1 MTRQVGKMPDK
12 SRLSPE
18 DTDPLHLRAIRLALN
33 GSYRFSKRLAGQWCY
48 RVLAKPPR
56 KVILPAEKDFLMDA
70 QQNILPVG
78 IMQIKTYHWPGSGSK
93 VLLAHGW
100 NSHSGRWQ
108 ALASQLI
115 TAGYDVYALD
125 APAHG
130 GSFGGSFAVIY
141 YGDALAKFADTI
153 QPNIIIGHSAGG
165 MATAYYL
172 RHFPEIHHPDKL
184 VLLSTPAELN
194 HFMESFRKVIG
205 LKKAVIDAMETA
217 FTQRFGKSFDY
228 FSIADFVQNL
238 RVPGLIIHD
247 ELDDIAPVQG
257 AYALA
262 NNWANSE
269 LLITSGLGH
278 SVQHEQV
285 RKRILD
291 WLS

>member
-1 MTRQVGKMPDK
+1 MPDHN
-12 SRLSPE
+12 RLSPE

-56 KVILPAEKDFLMDA
+56 KVILPPEKEFLMTA

-78 IMQIKTYHWPGSGSK
+78 IMNIQTYHWPGSGPK

-115 TAGYDVYALD
+115 STGYDVYALD

-130 GSFGGSFAVIY
+130 ASFGGSFAVIY
-141 YGDALAKFADTI
+141 YGEVLANFADI
-153 QPNIIIGHSAGG
+153 LKPEIIIGHSAGG

-205 LKKAVIDAMETA
+205 IKKAVIDAMEKA

-228 FSIADFVQNL
+228 FSIADFVQNF

-257 AYALA
+257 AYQLA

-269 LLITSGLGH
+269 LLITNGLGH

>member
-1 MTRQVGKMPDK
+1 MPDK
-12 SRLSPE
+12 KPPTPA
-18 DTDPLHLRAIRLALN
+18 DTDPLHLSAIRLALN
-33 GSYRFSKRLAGQWCY
+33 GSYRLSKRLAGQWCY

-56 KVILPAEKDFLMDA
+56 KALLLSEKNFLKTA
-70 QQNILPVG
+70 QQKILPVG
-78 IMQIKTYHWPGSGSK
+78 IMNIQTYHWPGNGPK

-130 GSFGGSFAVIY
+130 ASMGGSFAVVY
-141 YGDALAKFADTI
+141 YGEALANLADTLKP
-153 QPNIIIGHSAGG
+153 QIIIGHSAGG

-172 RHFPEIHHPDKL
+172 RHFPEVHHPDKL
-184 VLLSTPAELN
+184 ILLSTPAELN

-205 LKKAVIDAMETA
+205 IKKVVIDAMEKA
-217 FTQRFGKSFDY
+217 FSQRFGKSFDY

-238 RVPGLIIHD
+238 RIPGLIIHD
-247 ELDDIAPVQG
+247 KEDDIAPVQG
-257 AYALA
+257 AYQLA
-262 NNWANSE
+262 KNWATSE
-269 LLITSGLGH
+269 LIITHGLGH

-291 WLS
+291 WLT

>member
-1 MTRQVGKMPDK
+1 MPDQK
-12 SRLSPE
+12 PLTPA

-56 KVILPAEKDFLMDA
+56 KVMLPSEKNFLSTA
-70 QQNILPVG
+70 QQKIFPVG
-78 IMQIKTYHWPGSGSK
+78 IMNIQTYHWPGNGPK
-93 VLLAHGW
+93 ILLAHGW

-130 GSFGGSFAVIY
+130 ASFGGSFAVIY
-141 YGDALAKFADTI
+141 YGEVLAKLADTLEP
-153 QPNIIIGHSAGG
+153 QIIIGHSAGG

-172 RHFPEIHHPDKL
+172 RHFPEIHHPEKL
-184 VLLSTPAELN
+184 ILLSTPAELN
-194 HFMESFRKVIG
+194 HFMESFRKAIG
-205 LKKAVIDAMETA
+205 IKKVVIDAMEKA

-228 FSIADFVQNL
+228 FSIANFVQNL
-238 RVPGLIIHD
+238 RIPGLIIHD
-247 ELDDIAPVQG
+247 EKDDIAPVQG
-257 AYALA
+257 AYQLA
-262 NNWANSE
+262 TNWVASE
-269 LLITSGLGH
+269 LVITNGLGH
-278 SVQHEQV
+278 SVQHEEV

-291 WLS
+291 WLT

>member
-1 MTRQVGKMPDK
+1 MPDNNQ
-12 SRLSPE
+12 LSPE

-56 KVILPAEKDFLMDA
+56 KVILPAEKDFLMTA

-78 IMQIKTYHWPGSGSK
+78 IMQIQTYHWPGSGPK

-108 ALASQLI
+108 ALANQLI
-115 TAGYDVYALD
+115 MADYDVYALD

-130 GSFGGSFAVIY
+130 ASFGGSFAVIY
-141 YGDALAKFADTI
+141 YGEVLANFADI
-153 QPNIIIGHSAGG
+153 LKPHIIIGHSAGG

-172 RHFPEIHHPDKL
+172 RHFPEVHHPDKL

-205 LKKAVIDAMETA
+205 IKKVVIDAMETA
-217 FTQRFGKSFDY
+217 FAKRFGKSFDY
-228 FSIADFVQNL
+228 FSIADFVQNF

-269 LLITSGLGH
+269 LVITNGLGH

-291 WLS
+291 WLT